1 MAPQDEVDIKAEE
14 WFNTFLPKL
23 RYGQDYSICF
33 GHSKD
38 LLNEDGSQ
46 KGISISRPYVRL
58 FSTGVTKIYRI
69 QVLGE
74 KIDDVKYTPEE
85 EKELDKAVELAEKEH
100 EKAKFK

>member
-1 MAPQDEVDIKAEE
+1 MAPQDETDIKAEE
-14 WFNTFLPKL
+14 WFNGFLPKL
-23 RYGQDYSICF
+23 RYSQDYSICF

-46 KGISISRPYVRL
+46 KGISIRRPYVRL

-74 KIDDVKYTPEE
+74 KIEDVKYTPEE
-85 EKELDKAVELAEKEH
+85 EKELDKAMELAEKKHDE
-100 EKAKFK
+100 AN